1 MSAASDRY
9 REHLRDAGA
18 RLIDSRIGDP
28 AVTGCVAGLHRIEKM
43 LGRPLRI
50 VVLGEYNSGKTSV
63 TDLLIGTGLL
73 PISVVSNTG
82 VPVLVS
88 HAAEPALHGIDTN
101 GARVRIDGDD
111 DDPLTDIAYGA
122 IHVALPLPW
131 LRQHQILDT
140 PATAAPAAYVAE
152 ADIVLWCT
160 VATRAWTESERSAWK
175 SLPARCYENAILVAT
190 HKDSIY
196 TDEECSQVMR
206 RLESLTRGAFRE
218 VVLVSAAQ
226 TPEAAA
232 AIDEGDDAAGDAV
245 VLRRAVAASANR
257 IMNRRLC
264 KARRIVSRIARL
276 AFHEFGREKVQPEAA
291 ALIARWEGYARAV
304 LEDLKSGRKPAPAT
318 IEALLHG
325 YAACAERLRSGVVT
339 GKGHALPEP
348 RASTVPLRWPDHA
361 ARSVRQARD
370 LAADLTALLRLLA
383 GSSPF
388 EDPAVRRQYQS
399 VRATLLALAD
409 LDGTFDALAQM
420 LCPPE
425 AARRAAS

>member
-1 MSAASDRY
+1 MSVASDRY
-9 REHLRDAGA
+9 CEHLRDAGA

-28 AVTGCVAGLHRIEKM
+28 AVIGCVAGLERIEKM
-43 LGRPLRI
+43 LSRPLRV

-88 HAAEPALHGIDTN
+88 HAAAPALHGIDGN
-101 GARVRIDGDD
+101 GARVRIDGQD
-111 DDPLTDIAYGA
+111 DDPLTDITYRA
-122 IHVALPLPW
+122 IHVGLPLPW
-131 LRQHQILDT
+131 LRQHQVLDT

-160 VATRAWTESERSAWK
+160 VATRAWTESERTAWT

-196 TDEECSQVMR
+196 TDEECSQVIR

-226 TPEAAA
+226 VPEA
-232 AIDEGDDAAGDAV
+232 GGSGDAASDAAHDAAQ
-245 VLRRAVAASANR
+245 LRRAVAASADR
-257 IMNRRLC
+257 IMNRRLR
-264 KARRIVSRIARL
+264 KARRIVRRIARL
-276 AFHEFGREKVQPEAA
+276 AFHEFGRDAVPPEAA
-291 ALIARWEGYARAV
+291 ALIGRWEGYARTV
-304 LEDLKSGRKPAPAT
+304 VEDLNCAGQQGPVA
-318 IEALLHG
+318 IEALLNG

-339 GKGHALPEP
+339 GKEYAPPEP
-348 RASTVPLRWPDHA
+348 RASTVPSRWPDHA
-361 ARSVRQARD
+361 AQSARQARD
-370 LAADLTALLRLLA
+370 LASDLTALLRLLA

-409 LDGTFDALAQM
+409 LDETFDALARM

-425 AARRAAS
+425 ASRRAAS